1 MIDMDA
7 IIAKILEIEHR
18 SCDIVLEAEDKRD
31 TLDETLDA
39 KKEELRKAIFS
50 GEEKRLENDKILVL
64 NKAHNEAQEQ
74 ELYAKEKIAA
84 MENFEQKHREEW
96 LNELYNRITEI
107 KQS

>member
-1 MIDMDA
+1 M
-7 IIAKILEIEHR
+7 
-18 SCDIVLEAEDKRD
+18 
-31 TLDETLDA
+31 
-39 KKEELRKAIFS
+39 
-50 GEEKRLENDKILVL
+50 VL

-84 MENFEQKHREEW
+84 MENFEQKHRKEW